1 MSYTINFLRHRRKE
15 LTKQQLQDT
24 KWLRISSIV
33 AGGVLVLSLVVVGGQ
48 LLLNYQRQQ
57 VLNRQESLKKQIMTH
72 EDVERSYVIFAN
84 KVKILT
90 ELFKQRSDKR
100 TAINYFSSLFGPN
113 VLISDISFEGD
124 EGILQFGL
132 KAKDI
137 FTLQE
142 VFTKLSTD
150 EVKAQYAS
158 INKSDL
164 SRDQDGGYRMSVT
177 ITLAKPK

>member
-15 LTKQQLQDT
+15 LSKQDQQDQR
-24 KWLRISSIV
+24 WFRISSMV
-33 AGGVLVLSLVVVGGQ
+33 AGGVLILSLLIVSGQ
-48 LLLNYQRQQ
+48 LFLTYQRKQ
-57 VLNRQESLKKQIMTH
+57 VITRQENLKKQIMSH

-100 TAINYFSSLFGPN
+100 TAINYFSSLFGPD
-113 VLISDISFEGD
+113 VLISDISYEGD

-132 KAKDI
+132 KAKSI
-137 FTLQE
+137 FTLEE

-150 EVKAQYAS
+150 EVKAQYS
-158 INKSDL
+158 MVSKSDL
-164 SRDQDGGYRMSVT
+164 SRDQEGSYRMSVT
-177 ITLAKPK
+177 ITLATAE